1 VSFNFDKAAS
11 MLAVAPCDA
20 ERRRILNALGKEAID
35 ENAEWFVKHTDALKL
50 PTVG

>member
-1 VSFNFDKAAS
+1 LIGRAS
-11 MLAVAPCDA
+11 NDA
-20 ERRRILNALGKEAID
+20 DRRRILTALGKEAID